1 MILQEAFNWYLN
13 YNPNTDSLRS
23 SQLNKIIGEIED
35 EFINNFDSS
44 KKIICIETGAS
55 HNWDD
60 GCVGVFFAKLCDL
73 TNGEFHSVDINPELI
88 NNSEILYNSL
98 GFTNITHHIED
109 SVNYLHN
116 TEVIPNIVHL
126 DSWDLNL
133 RDPFPSALHGWNEFL
148 AIEDKMPLGSLL
160 IIDDNYFNGTWV
172 NWKNDSNDDE
182 WDKIT
187 INYPIIGKGS
197 HIYGYV
203 ERGNSNWVKLSNDH
217 VGTNEKLVYKKVKL
231 C

>member
-1 MILQEAFNWYLN
+1 MILQEAFSWYLEN
-13 YNPNTDSLRS
+13 NPNPLRS
-23 SQLNKIIGEIED
+23 SQLNKVIGEIED
-35 EFINNFDSS
+35 EFISNFNSS
-44 KKIICIETGAS
+44 KKIVCIETGAS

-60 GCVGVFFAKLCDL
+60 GCVGAFFAKLCDL
-73 TNGEFHSVDINPELI
+73 TNGEFHSVDINPELV
-88 NNSEILYNSL
+88 NDSKVLYNEL
-98 GFTNITHHIED
+98 KFTNITHHIDD

-172 NWKNDSNDDE
+172 NWKKDRNDDE

-197 HIYGYV
+197 HIYDYV
-203 ERGNSNWVKLSNDH
+203 ERGNSNWVKLSNDLI
-217 VGTNEKLVYKKVKL
+217 GANEKLVYKKIKIL

>member
-1 MILQEAFNWYLN
+1 MILQEAFDWYLSH
-13 YNPNTDSLRS
+13 NPNTDSLRS
-23 SQLNKIIGEIED
+23 SQLNKVIGEIED
-35 EFINNFDSS
+35 EFISNFDSS

-60 GCVGVFFAKLCDL
+60 GCVGAFFAKLCDL
-73 TNGEFHSVDINPELI
+73 TNGEFHSVDVNPELV
-88 NNSEILYNSL
+88 NNSEILYNEL
-98 GFTNITHHIED
+98 KFNNITHHIDD

-160 IIDDNYFNGTWV
+160 IVDDNYFNGTWV
-172 NWKNDSNDDE
+172 NWKNNRNDKE
-182 WDKIT
+182 WDRVT
-187 INYPIIGKGS
+187 INYPIVGKGS
-197 HIYGYV
+197 HIYSYV
-203 ERGNSNWVKLSNDH
+203 ESGNSNWLKLSNDH
-217 VGTNEKLVYKKVKL
+217 IGTNEKLVYKKIKI